1 MKRIT
6 PFPEWLLWFLLIL
19 GALYLLYVLVFVADP
34 VLKVGFCAIAVTAV
48 VMSWADLRRAA
59 NIKNHENRQERR

>member
-19 GALYLLYVLVFVADP
+19 GALYLLFVLVLVADSA
-34 VLKVGFCAIAVTAV
+34 LKVAFCLIAVTAV
-48 VMSWADLRRAA
+48 VMSWTDLRRAA
-59 NIKNHENRQERR
+59 RIKSRKNRQE